1 MTLKNRSKLLISL
14 FILMPILFLLYVF
27 YGFTNHETAE
37 ILKSTSFEE
46 YKKDIKKQYT
56 NIEYLDTYYQFG
68 RITFDFKVKDINEDQ
83 CYKIIKDT
91 KAFVMGI
98 SENEF
103 GYTQATIRVTFKF
116 DDNFYEFESPYWI
129 QHSDGD
135 LALPSTVNN
144 YEIWYKTINGEAN

>member
-83 CYKIIKDT
+83 CYKIIKYT
-91 KAFVMGI
+91 KYFVMGI
-98 SENEF
+98 NENEF
-103 GYTQATIRVTFKF
+103 G
-116 DDNFYEFESPYWI
+116 
-129 QHSDGD
+129 
-135 LALPSTVNN
+135 
-144 YEIWYKTINGEAN
+144 